1 MLPLPAPTT
10 YRRRMVRIAL
20 GTLVLLAVA
29 VAAVTGYGL
38 LTTRHTKP
46 VEPRAT
52 AASSTPDPVATATP
66 AALAPPGLP
75 PIIATANPVTFATA
89 VSRALFDWDTTGRHT
104 LADHKGRLLVVA
116 DPSGV
121 ESPGL
126 VADLGAYLP
135 TVQTWD
141 FLAKYE
147 TRQWIQV
154 TDTRVP
160 GQWQDAVTAA
170 GDGLTPGT
178 TAVTVTGVR
187 HRVGTWEGHE
197 VAERFDVAFTA
208 FIVCGPTYPQ
218 CYLLRLS
225 RLDEP
230 LR

>member
-1 MLPLPAPTT
+1 RRGQAHRGRVGDGRAGHGRVHHLLRRGARQPHRRGVRRPVMLPLPAPTT

-116 DPSGV
+116 DPSG
-121 ESPGL
+121 
-126 VADLGAYLP
+126 
-135 TVQTWD
+135 
-141 FLAKYE
+141 
-147 TRQWIQV
+147 
-154 TDTRVP
+154 
-160 GQWQDAVTAA
+160 
-170 GDGLTPGT
+170 
-178 TAVTVTGVR
+178 
-187 HRVGTWEGHE
+187 
-197 VAERFDVAFTA
+197 
-208 FIVCGPTYPQ
+208 
-218 CYLLRLS
+218 
-225 RLDEP
+225 
-230 LR
+230 